1 MQTPGM
7 RVVVTGATGH
17 IGNHLVREL
26 ARRGH
31 RVRAVVHGHARSLH
45 GVDVERVVADVRH
58 PETLRAAFRG
68 ADVVFHLAARISIDD
83 DRDGQV
89 HAVNV
94 NGARNAAREALR
106 AGVKR
111 YVHMSSIHAF
121 DLTDDGAP
129 FDETRRRPGPSHAAY
144 DRSKAA
150 GEEAVR
156 AVIAAGLDAVIV
168 NPAGVIGPGDYE
180 PSRMGRFFLDVAR
193 GRVPVVPRGGF
204 SFVDVR
210 DVVQGTLA
218 AAERGRTGA
227 NYLLTGPWASS
238 IDLARLAVRVAGGRV
253 PAELDPRGFLALGHA
268 ITAGARALHRE
279 SLLTP
284 EMVRTLQGHRG
295 ASSARAASELGY
307 TARPHAETVRDLYDC
322 FRTRGLL
329 PRLSSLGVSA

>member
-1 MQTPGM
+1 MLAPGSL
-7 RVVVTGATGH
+7 VAVTGASGH
-17 IGNHLVREL
+17 IGNNLVREL
-26 ARRGH
+26 LRRGH
-31 RVRAVVHGHARSLH
+31 RVRAVVHGHARSLQ
-45 GVDVERVVADVRH
+45 GVDVERVIADVRH

-68 ADVVFHLAARISIDD
+68 ADAVFHLAARISIDA

-94 NGARNAAREALR
+94 HGARNAAREALR

-129 FDETRRRPGPSHAAY
+129 FDESRRRPGPANAAY

-156 AVIAAGLDAVIV
+156 AVIAEGLDAVIV

-210 DVVQGTLA
+210 DVVNGTLA

-227 NYLLTGPWASS
+227 NYLLAGPWTSS
-238 IDLARLAVRVAGGRV
+238 LDLARLAVRHAGGRV
-253 PAELDPRGFLALGHA
+253 PVELDPRPFLALA
-268 ITAGARALHRE
+268 RVVTAGARAVGRDP
-279 SLLTP
+279 LLTT
-284 EMVRTLQGHRG
+284 EMVHTLQGHRG
-295 ASSARAASELGY
+295 ASSARAEAELGY
-307 TARPHAETVRDLYDC
+307 TARPHDETVRDLYDC
-322 FRTRGLL
+322 FHTRGLL
-329 PRLSSLGVSA
+329 PRRTPAGVSA